1 MTEILLLGT
10 FHYMES
16 PIDFYSPEVQ
26 KELDMLV
33 SSIALFQPDAVAV
46 EAAVDAQSSIDEAYV
61 RFRLEDLQNGE
72 KMQTETLGEI
82 FTFGQRHPICY
93 NSESVQIGFRLGKLL
108 GHDKIYAIDDDSL
121 LDMEVLKHPTL
132 FLEDAMNVMMADVS
146 RHEAD
151 SIAELYKYYNST
163 GFSKMNHSVYIQANA
178 IRTKGR
184 YDGAEM
190 VAKWYERNLKIFANI
205 QRLAEKKKRLFVLYG
220 AGHLQIIRDLIN
232 ADDHLKLSDIYTY
245 L

>member
-72 KMQTETLGEI
+72 KMQTETDSGIL
-82 FTFGQRHPICY
+82 
-93 NSESVQIGFRLGKLL
+93 SVIIVNQYRL
-108 GHDKIYAIDDDSL
+108 DS
-121 LDMEVLKHPTL
+121 
-132 FLEDAMNVMMADVS
+132 
-146 RHEAD
+146 
-151 SIAELYKYYNST
+151 
-163 GFSKMNHSVYIQANA
+163 G
-178 IRTKGR
+178 
-184 YDGAEM
+184 
-190 VAKWYERNLKIFANI
+190 
-205 QRLAEKKKRLFVLYG
+205 
-220 AGHLQIIRDLIN
+220 
-232 ADDHLKLSDIYTY
+232 
-245 L
+245 